1 MLKRNWKRVQPH
13 SLPHAMELCLE
24 HAREKLNRSV
34 DGVAVEMGLP
44 NKWSLYKWVEN
55 GNLPA
60 RLIRPFESACGANFV
75 TRWNAISGG
84 NLLIPI
90 PTGRAVTAQD
100 IQALQALLNATMG
113 NLIEFAAGKREAQ
126 AVVDGLQAGMESLA
140 WHKANV
146 EKHQQPELDF
156 GGDDD

>member
-1 MLKRNWKRVQPH
+1 MAKRNWKHVQPR

-24 HAREKLNRSV
+24 YARDKLNRSV
-34 DGVAVEMGLP
+34 DTVAVEMGLT

-75 TRWNAISGG
+75 TRWNAISAGQ
-84 NLLIPI
+84 LLVAIPA
-90 PTGRAVTAQD
+90 GRAVKAQD
-100 IQALQALLNATMG
+100 IQELQSVLNVAVGRLLD
-113 NLIEFAAGKREAQ
+113 LAAGKAERQE
-126 AVVDGLQAGMESLA
+126 VLEGLQAGLEGLA

-146 EKHQQPELDF
+146 EKQEQPEFDF
-156 GGDDD
+156 WEGE

>member
-1 MLKRNWKRVQPH
+1 
-13 SLPHAMELCLE
+13 MELCLE

-34 DGVAVEMGLP
+34 DTVAVEMGLS

-75 TRWNAISGG
+75 TRWNAVAAGY
-84 NLLIPI
+84 LLVAIPN
-90 PTGRAVTAQD
+90 GRAVKAQD
-100 IQALQALLNATMG
+100 IQELQGLLNTATG
-113 NLIEFAAGKREAQ
+113 DLIEFAAGKQDAQ
-126 AVVDGLQAGMESLA
+126 AVMDGLQAGMEGLA

-146 EKHQQPELDF
+146 EKHAQPELDF
-156 GGDDD
+156 FGGEP